1 MMLFSRRR
9 SMFLLVSFLSSTLV
23 TVAAGPSAKYR
34 WRLLP
39 LSVPSLEASDLP
51 EIAAGE
57 GVVAV
62 IASPDTPS
70 AFVAGGGEIDVS
82 GNNALS
88 LQRLSDNDD
97 APMVLV
103 CRGATLSDGDSDAD
117 DDSTSTCL
125 SVTSL
130 VADSIIVDGLTEGD
144 VEAGLESSRHAR
156 TLTAI
161 FRSRVLLM
169 DTHDSNG
176 DPLAPQT
183 LVLCASSS
191 SSGEEEEVASQHV
204 AAMEKQVEDLYQAVA
219 AQSPTALSFKSRYKL
234 RTVFCP
240 TASDAQ
246 QVSTNKKRQEKRRSF
261 IFKNKNA
268 LRFCFVPCL
277 ILFGLG
283 WCGVVI
289 MFPLLC
295 FCNAWW
301 KAPLASMHSQCFE
314 NPLDR
319 NTSAD
324 TIHN

>member
-1 MMLFSRRR
+1 MMLFSRRQ
-9 SMFLLVSFLSSTLV
+9 SMFLLVSFLSLTLV
-23 TVAAGPSAKYR
+23 TVTAGPSAKVR

-117 DDSTSTCL
+117 DDSTSTSTCL

-183 LVLCASSS
+183 LVLCVSSSS

-204 AAMEKQVEDLYQAVA
+204 AAVEKQVEDLYQAVA

-246 QVSTNKKRQEKRRSF
+246 QVSTNKKRQEKRREEK
-261 IFKNKNA
+261 IFY
-268 LRFCFVPCL
+268 FF
-277 ILFGLG
+277 
-283 WCGVVI
+283 
-289 MFPLLC
+289 
-295 FCNAWW
+295 
-301 KAPLASMHSQCFE
+301 
-314 NPLDR
+314 
-319 NTSAD
+319 
-324 TIHN
+324 